1 MEEVISNLDYIEYV
15 INEDYNGLRIDKALA
30 SLNPILSRNQ
40 IQTLID
46 EGYITCNEKGVKA
59 SLKVF
64 EGDVIHLY
72 EKNVEDDS
80 VEPENIPLDI
90 VYEDDDLIII
100 NKPKGMVV
108 HPSIGHNK
116 GTLVNALMYHF
127 KDLSNVNGKLRPG
140 IVHRLDMDTSGL
152 LVVAKN
158 EKIKNTLQHKWQD
171 IVSKREYIAICEGIF
186 QTKQGTVK
194 SYLKENVNHLMY
206 SSNDKSGQFAVT
218 HYKVLKQNKEYSM
231 VEVNIDSGRKNQIR
245 VHMGDLKHKV
255 VGDEKYGP
263 VSSPIG
269 RLGLH
274 AYVLEFK
281 HPTTGKVMNF
291 KAKIPDVF
299 NGLFSKR

>member
-140 IVHRLDMDTSGL
+140 IVHR
-152 LVVAKN
+152 
-158 EKIKNTLQHKWQD
+158 
-171 IVSKREYIAICEGIF
+171 
-186 QTKQGTVK
+186 
-194 SYLKENVNHLMY
+194 
-206 SSNDKSGQFAVT
+206 
-218 HYKVLKQNKEYSM
+218 
-231 VEVNIDSGRKNQIR
+231 
-245 VHMGDLKHKV
+245 
-255 VGDEKYGP
+255 
-263 VSSPIG
+263 
-269 RLGLH
+269 
-274 AYVLEFK
+274 
-281 HPTTGKVMNF
+281 
-291 KAKIPDVF
+291 
-299 NGLFSKR
+299 

>member
-108 HPSIGHNK
+108 HPANGNPD
-116 GTLVNALMYHF
+116 GTLVNAIMNISSS
-127 KDLSNVNGKLRPG
+127 KNNV
-140 IVHRLDMDTSGL
+140 
-152 LVVAKN
+152 
-158 EKIKNTLQHKWQD
+158 
-171 IVSKREYIAICEGIF
+171 IAF
-186 QTKQGTVK
+186 T
-194 SYLKENVNHLMY
+194 
-206 SSNDKSGQFAVT
+206 
-218 HYKVLKQNKEYSM
+218 
-231 VEVNIDSGRKNQIR
+231 
-245 VHMGDLKHKV
+245 
-255 VGDEKYGP
+255 
-263 VSSPIG
+263 
-269 RLGLH
+269 
-274 AYVLEFK
+274 
-281 HPTTGKVMNF
+281 
-291 KAKIPDVF
+291 
-299 NGLFSKR
+299 